1 MNMESSGRSPSSG
14 LLAVRDAARSLLGQS
29 DALPDGWELRAIR
42 RLGERSVAIKVGPA
56 EGNGLEL
63 EWTEIG
69 EEAVEAF
76 ALGDVYAASYRKSPG
91 SWDISDLATP
101 QEVRALAELICR
113 QLSEAPS
120 VVSLSD
126 APQGD
131 PADARTVTFD
141 ASGVEDWLNDSL
153 PVGRELSNGWSL
165 SEIYPAGGEGLAFS
179 FTREGEDFMPR
190 VKVRPRDDDR
200 PAAYRTRSLDI
211 SYRLVFGETTNADRA
226 EALAALALELS
237 LLLESVE
244 PGVTFELKNPGE
256 SLPARSADGP
266 PPALNLAIPAP
277 CGFSCNFCSIR
288 EEVYWVSDAESAFVK
303 TLRNDIVRSGAAGT
317 KTLRV
322 NGIEPLNAPY
332 LLSLLDQARES
343 GFEEFHV
350 FSTCRPLKEPEFT
363 DKFLAAMPER
373 YRIHAPIYGSC
384 PEVHEGITGT
394 PGAFGHLLEAVDQ
407 LRLKMGEGGTLV
419 FTTVLTRQNV
429 HDMAALRDLV
439 KPLGDWWEVHLAFPN
454 TSSATDRYQSVSIT
468 MTEALEAIYPDG
480 WWPLAELQWG
490 EVVPCV
496 AMRHEERTGHAL
508 LTAERYRERMLDP
521 AGTFYASAGF
531 EHSFG
536 EARASAFV
544 ASTTSCP
551 HVDSCAFSR
560 ACHGKV
566 YTLYA
571 DQYGLDE
578 LSPVDR
584 DSIANLDGGEAL
596 LAEMDQ
602 G

>member
-1 MNMESSGRSPSSG
+1 MNMELSETSPSSG
-14 LLAVRDAARSLLGQS
+14 LLAVREAARTLLGQS
-29 DALPDGWELRAIR
+29 DALPEGWELRGIR
-42 RLGERSVAIKVGPA
+42 RLGERSVALKVGPVD
-56 EGNGLEL
+56 GNGLEL
-63 EWTEIG
+63 EWTELSDDPIQ
-69 EEAVEAF
+69 AF
-76 ALGDVYAASYRKSPG
+76 ALGDFYAASYRTSPG
-91 SWDISDLATP
+91 SWDLSDLETP
-101 QEVRALAELICR
+101 QDVRALAEQICTR
-113 QLSEAPS
+113 LSQSPS

-126 APQGD
+126 GGGEASMKT
-131 PADARTVTFD
+131 RTVAFD
-141 ASGVEDWLNDSL
+141 AAGVEAWLSDSL
-153 PVGRELSNGWSL
+153 PVGSELSEGWSL

-200 PAAYRTRSLDI
+200 PAAYRTRRLDI
-211 SYRLVFGETTNADRA
+211 SYRLVFGETTDAERADA
-226 EALAALALELS
+226 MSTLALELS

-244 PGVTFELKNPGE
+244 GGVEFEFLNEGE
-256 SLPARSADGP
+256 SRPARATEGP

-303 TLRNDIVRSGAAGT
+303 TLRSDIIRSGDAGT

-332 LLSLLDQARES
+332 LFSLLDQARES

-350 FSTCRPLKEPEFT
+350 FSTCRPLREPEFA
-363 DKFLAAMPER
+363 DRFLASMPER

-384 PEVHEGITGT
+384 PEVHEGVTGT
-394 PGAFGHLLEAVDQ
+394 PGSFNDLMKAVGV
-407 LRLKMGEGGTLV
+407 LREKMGEGGTLI
-419 FTTVLTRQNV
+419 FTTVLTRQNF

-454 TSSATDRYQSVSIT
+454 TSSATDRYQSVSIS
-468 MTEALEAIYPDG
+468 MTDALEAIYPDG

-490 EVVPCV
+490 EIVPCV
-496 AMRHEERTGHAL
+496 AMRHAERTGHAL
-508 LTAERYRERMLDP
+508 MTPERYQERMLDP

-531 EHSFG
+531 EHSLG

-544 ASTTSCP
+544 ASTTPCP
-551 HVDSCAFSR
+551 HVDTCAFAK
-560 ACHGKV
+560 ACPGKV

-578 LSPVDR
+578 FSPVDR
-584 DSIANLDGGEAL
+584 ESIAKLDGGAAL
-596 LAEMDQ
+596 LSEMDQ

>member
-1 MNMESSGRSPSSG
+1 MNVESSGMSPSSG
-14 LLAVRDAARSLLGQS
+14 LLSVREAARALLGQPET
-29 DALPDGWELRAIR
+29 LPEGWELRGIR
-42 RLGERSVAIKVGPA
+42 RLGERSVAIKIGPS

-63 EWTEIG
+63 EWIELG
-69 EEAVEAF
+69 GDPVEAF
-76 ALGDVYAASYRKSPG
+76 ALGDFYAASYRKSPG

-101 QEVRALAELICR
+101 QEVRALAEMICT
-113 QLSEAPS
+113 QLSQSPL

-126 APQGD
+126 GAGD
-131 PADARTVTFD
+131 EPAQTRMVTFD
-141 ASGVEDWLNDSL
+141 VAGVQDWLSDSL
-153 PVGRELSNGWSL
+153 AVGTELGQGWSL

-179 FTREGEDFMPR
+179 FTREGEEFMPR

-211 SYRLVFGETTNADRA
+211 SYRLVFGETTDA
-226 EALAALALELS
+226 ERVDALSALSLELS

-244 PGVTFELKNPGE
+244 RGVEFELVNQGE
-256 SLPARSADGP
+256 ARPARATEGP

-288 EEVYWVSDAESAFVK
+288 EELYWVSDAESAFVK
-303 TLRNDIVRSGAAGT
+303 TLRSDIIRSGAAGT
-317 KTLRV
+317 KTLRI

-332 LLSLLDQARES
+332 LIGLLDQARES

-350 FSTCRPLKEPEFT
+350 FSTCRPLRQPEFA
-363 DKFLAAMPER
+363 DRFIAAMPER
-373 YRIHAPIYGSC
+373 YRIYAPIYGSC
-384 PEVHEGITGT
+384 SEVHDGITGT
-394 PGAFGHLLEAVDQ
+394 PGSFDHLMEAVDV
-407 LRLKMGEGGTLV
+407 LRERMGEGGTLI

-429 HDMAALRDLV
+429 HDMTALRDLV

-454 TSSATDRYQSVSIT
+454 TSSATDRYQSVSIS

-490 EVVPCV
+490 EIVPCV
-496 AMRHEERTGHAL
+496 AMGHAERTGHAL
-508 LTAERYRERMLDP
+508 MTPERYQERMLDP

-544 ASTTSCP
+544 ASTTPCP
-551 HVDSCAFSR
+551 HVETCAFAK
-560 ACHGKV
+560 ACPGKV

-578 LSPVDR
+578 FKPVDR
-584 DSIANLDGGEAL
+584 ESIARLEGGEAL
-596 LAEMDQ
+596 LSEMDQ